1 MTDLSNKDKGE
12 FTIVDPDNDDYEMH
26 VDQYGVG
33 YIQLYDSA
41 GAVLIGQKASTA
53 SLPVTISSD
62 QTAIPVTTTPSTPA
76 GTTGIKTT
84 GVTTVTKLGGTATT
98 SYTIQSGEHVEFTVF
113 RLGAYLPSNTAAP
126 NNLKCELY
134 HRPNGTGVTTGQT
147 LIFTL
152 YLQHSATANENFAE
166 GEVEY
171 TGDGTAVMDM
181 VVTNWSQNDAEV
193 FRQIRG
199 YY

>member
-1 MTDLSNKDKGE
+1 MSDIPRKG
-12 FTIVDPDNDDYEMH
+12 
-26 VDQYGVG
+26 DQQVQVIKNVTLQEVWEKG
-33 YIQLYDSA
+33 QLASA
-41 GAVLIGQKASTA
+41 ESM
-53 SLPVTISSD
+53 PVVIASD
-62 QTAIPVTTTPSTPA
+62 QPAIPVTTTPSTPA
-76 GTTGIKTT
+76 GTTGIKQTET
-84 GVTTVTKLGGTATT
+84 TTVTKLGGTATT
-98 SYTIQSGEHVEFTVF
+98 AYLIPSGEHVEFTVF
-113 RLGAYLPSNTAAP
+113 RLGAYQPSNTAAP

-134 HRPNGTGVTTGQT
+134 YRPNGSGNTTGQV

-152 YLQHSATANENFAE
+152 YLQHSATANENFSE

-181 VVTNWSQNDAEV
+181 VVTNWSQTDAEV